1 MAPKTGLASMMKKSG
16 ILRRHHG
23 SDTLEEGTFLDLGA
37 MSFED
42 EAGALAGNKGT
53 VRLAEILRFDDLHQV
68 SKLAYQGDIVLL
80 DYTSIANDPIA
91 VKRMSVDLKNVAKD
105 TGGDVAGI
113 AKNLLA
119 ITPAGIRIDRNKIRP
134 SF

>member
-1 MAPKTGLASMMKKSG
+1 MAKSGG

-23 SDTLEEGTFLDLGA
+23 ADTLEEGSFVDLGTLQ
-37 MSFED
+37 FED
-42 EAGALAGNKGT
+42 EAGALAGAKGT
-53 VRLAEILRFDDLHQV
+53 VRLAEILRFEDLHEV
-68 SKLAYQGDIVLL
+68 TKLAYQGDIVLL

-91 VKRMSVDLKNVAKD
+91 VKRMSVDLKNVSKD

-119 ITPAGIRIDRNKIRP
+119 ITPAGIRIDRTKIRP

>member
-1 MAPKTGLASMMKKSG
+1 MAKSSG

-23 SDTLEEGTFLDLGA
+23 SDTLEEGTFLDLGS
-37 MSFED
+37 MQFED
-42 EAGALAGNKGT
+42 EAGALVGTKGT
-53 VRLAEILRFDDLHQV
+53 VRLAEILRFEDLHEIT
-68 SKLAYQGDIVLL
+68 KLAYQGDIILL

-91 VKRMSVDLKNVAKD
+91 VKRMSMDLKNVAKD

-119 ITPAGIRIDRNKIRP
+119 VTPAGIRIDRNKIRP

>member
-1 MAPKTGLASMMKKSG
+1 MSKSG

-23 SDTLEEGTFLDLGA
+23 ADTLEEGSFLDLGT
-37 MSFED
+37 MQFED
-42 EAGALAGNKGT
+42 ELGALAGNRGA
-53 VRLAEILRFDDLHQV
+53 VRMAEILRFEDLHQIT
-68 SKLAYQGDIVLL
+68 KLAYAGDIVIL
-80 DYTSIANDPIA
+80 DYTSIANDQVA
-91 VKRMSVDLKNVAKD
+91 VKRMSIDLKNVAKD

-119 ITPAGIRIDRNKIRP
+119 ITPAGIRIDRQKIRP

>member
-1 MAPKTGLASMMKKSG
+1 MLGKKG

-37 MSFED
+37 MQFDD
-42 EAGALAGNKGT
+42 EGLSGARCA
-53 VRLAEILRFDDLHQV
+53 VRMAEILRIEDLH
-68 SKLAYQGDIVLL
+68 SATKLAYQGDIVIV
-80 DYTSIANDPIA
+80 DYTSISNDQVA
-91 VKRMSVDLKNVAKD
+91 VRRMSLELKNVAKD

-119 ITPAGIRIDRNKIRP
+119 LTPAGVRIDRQKIR
-134 SF
+134 SSL

>member
-1 MAPKTGLASMMKKSG
+1 MMKKNG

-23 SDTLEEGTFLDLGA
+23 NETLEEGSFVDLGA
-37 MSFED
+37 MQFED
-42 EAGALAGNKGT
+42 EAASLAGARGT
-53 VRLAEILRFDDLHQV
+53 VRLAELLRFEDLHAV
-68 SKLAYQGDIVLL
+68 SKYAYQGDVVLV
-80 DYTSIANDPIA
+80 DYTSIANDQIA
-91 VKRMSVDLKNVAKD
+91 MKRLSVDLKNVAKD

-119 ITPAGIRIDRNKIRP
+119 ITPAGIRIDRQKIRP

>member
-1 MAPKTGLASMMKKSG
+1 MMKKSG

-37 MSFED
+37 MQFDD
-42 EAGALAGNKGT
+42 EAGALAGAHGN
-53 VRLAEILRFDDLHQV
+53 VRLAEILRFEDLHQV
-68 SKLAYQGDIVLL
+68 SKLAYQGDVVLV
-80 DYTSIANDPIA
+80 DYTSIANDQIA
-91 VKRMSVDLKNVAKD
+91 VKRMSIDLKNVAKD

-113 AKNLLA
+113 AKNLVCIA
-119 ITPAGIRIDRNKIRP
+119 PAGIRIDRQKIRP

>member
-1 MAPKTGLASMMKKSG
+1 MPSVAGLTSMMKKSG

-42 EAGALAGNKGT
+42 EAGALVGNKGT
-53 VRLAEILRFDDLHQV
+53 VRLAEILRFEDLHQV

-80 DYTSIANDPIA
+80 DYTSIANDQIA
-91 VKRMSVDLKNVAKD
+91 VKRMSIDLKNVTKD

>member
-1 MAPKTGLASMMKKSG
+1 MAKSGG

-23 SDTLEEGTFLDLGA
+23 SDTLEEGSFVDLGT
-37 MSFED
+37 MQFED
-42 EAGALAGNKGT
+42 EAGALAGARGT
-53 VRLAEILRFDDLHQV
+53 VRLAEILRFEDLHEIT
-68 SKLAYQGDIVLL
+68 KLAYQGDIVLL
-80 DYTSIANDPIA
+80 DYTSIANDQIA

-119 ITPAGIRIDRNKIRP
+119 ITPAGIRIDRTKIRP

>member
-1 MAPKTGLASMMKKSG
+1 M
-16 ILRRHHG
+16 
-23 SDTLEEGTFLDLGA
+23 EEGSFLDLGT
-37 MSFED
+37 MNFED
-42 EAGALAGNKGT
+42 EAGSLVGVKGN
-53 VRLAEILRFDDLHQV
+53 VRLAEILRFEDLHEI

-80 DYTSIANDPIA
+80 DYTSIANDAIA
-91 VKRMSVDLKNVAKD
+91 VKRMSIDLKNVAKD

-119 ITPAGIRIDRNKIRP
+119 ITPAGIRIDRQKIRP

>member
-1 MAPKTGLASMMKKSG
+1 MMKKSG

-23 SDTLEEGTFLDLGA
+23 SDTLEEGTFLDPGT
-37 MSFED
+37 MQFED
-42 EAGALAGNKGT
+42 EAGALAGTKGT
-53 VRLAEILRFDDLHQV
+53 VRLAEILRFEDLHQV
-68 SKLAYQGDIVLL
+68 TKLAYQGDVVLL
-80 DYTSIANDPIA
+80 DYTSIANDQIA

-119 ITPAGIRIDRNKIRP
+119 ITPAGIRIDRQKIRP

>member
-1 MAPKTGLASMMKKSG
+1 MMKKGS

-23 SDTLEEGTFLDLGA
+23 SDTLEEGSFLDLGS
-37 MSFED
+37 MQFED
-42 EAGALAGNKGT
+42 EAASLAGARGT
-53 VRLAEILRFDDLHQV
+53 VRLAELLRFEDLHAV
-68 SKLAYQGDIVLL
+68 SKYAYSGDVVLV
-80 DYTSIANDPIA
+80 DYTSIANDQIA
-91 VKRMSVDLKNVAKD
+91 MKRLSIDLKNVAKD

-119 ITPAGIRIDRNKIRP
+119 ITPAGIRIDRQKIRP

>member
-1 MAPKTGLASMMKKSG
+1 MAKAAG

-23 SDTLEEGTFLDLGA
+23 ADTLEEGTFLDLGT
-37 MSFED
+37 MSFDD
-42 EAGALAGNKGT
+42 EAGALAGVKGT
-53 VRLAEILRFDDLHQV
+53 VRLAEILRFEDLHAV

-91 VKRMSVDLKNVAKD
+91 TKRMSIDLKNVAKD

-119 ITPAGIRIDRNKIRP
+119 ITPAGIRIDRQKIRP

>member
-1 MAPKTGLASMMKKSG
+1 MLSRKG

-23 SDTLEEGTFLDLGA
+23 ADILEEGTFLDLGT
-37 MSFED
+37 MPFED
-42 EAGALAGNKGT
+42 EAAVLAGAKSN
-53 VRLAEILRFDDLHQV
+53 VRLVEILRFEDLHHAT
-68 SKLAYQGDIVLL
+68 KLAYQGDIVIL
-80 DYTSIANDPIA
+80 DYTSIANDQVA
-91 VKRMSVDLKNVAKD
+91 VRRMSLDLKNVAKD

-119 ITPAGIRIDRNKIRP
+119 LTPAGIRIDRQKIRP

>member
-1 MAPKTGLASMMKKSG
+1 MMKKSG

-23 SDTLEEGTFLDLGA
+23 NETLEEGSFLDLGA
-37 MSFED
+37 MQFED
-42 EAGALAGNKGT
+42 EAAGLAGAHGN
-53 VRLAEILRFDDLHQV
+53 VRLAELLRFEDLHTV
-68 SKLAYQGDIVLL
+68 SKLAYQGDIVLV
-80 DYTSIANDPIA
+80 DYTSIANDQIA
-91 VKRMSVDLKNVAKD
+91 MKRLSVDLKNVAKD

-119 ITPAGIRIDRNKIRP
+119 ITPAGIRIDRQKLRP

>member
-1 MAPKTGLASMMKKSG
+1 MTKSG

-23 SDTLEEGTFLDLGA
+23 ADTLEEGSFLDLGT
-37 MSFED
+37 MQFED
-42 EAGALAGNKGT
+42 EAGALAGNRGA
-53 VRLAEILRFDDLHQV
+53 VRMAEILRFEDLHSV
-68 SKLAYQGDIVLL
+68 TKLAYGGDIVIL
-80 DYTSIANDPIA
+80 DYTSIANDQIA
-91 VKRMSVDLKNVAKD
+91 VKRMSIDLKNVAKD

-119 ITPAGIRIDRNKIRP
+119 ITPAGIRIDRQKIRP